1 MSKTLVM
8 VANASAAR
16 VFGYLPQEEFT
27 LLNEF
32 SHPQSRQKGSDLI
45 SDRPGHSESKGG
57 GHGAFVPA
65 NNPKQIECERFA
77 NELAGWLDHERKQNR
92 CAQLMLVA
100 DPGFLGTL
108 NKSLN
113 NQTAQL
119 VFKSLNKDYSH
130 VTERDLPGV
139 LGLHT

>member
-16 VFGYLPQEEFT
+16 VFGYLPHEAFT

-45 SDRPGHSESKGG
+45 SDRPGRSEGKGG
-57 GHGAFVPA
+57 GHGTFVPA
-65 NNPKQIECERFA
+65 NNPKQIESERFA
-77 NELAGWLDHERKQNR
+77 NELAGWLNDERKQNR

-113 NQTAQL
+113 NQTTQL

-130 VTERDLPGV
+130 VNERDLPKI